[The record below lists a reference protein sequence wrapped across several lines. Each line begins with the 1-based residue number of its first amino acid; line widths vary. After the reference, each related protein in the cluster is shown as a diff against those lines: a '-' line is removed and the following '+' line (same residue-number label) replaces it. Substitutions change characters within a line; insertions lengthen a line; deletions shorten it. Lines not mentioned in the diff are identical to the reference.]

1 LLPTKVALDLKWNKS
16 QTARRL
22 IMGHEAYTFLQ
33 NMPPFSF
40 LPDTEVEKI
49 VAKLITVNHPKGIF
63 LLIQGRSKVEHL
75 HILKK
80 GAVERYYRER
90 NKDLMRARLHKG
102 DFFGGISMLLHDSI
116 SVCMFRTTEDSELYL
131 LPKQIFLDLCS
142 RYSVFSDFFTDM
154 LGKWMLDK
162 SYAMPIAKT
171 IQPKD
176 ELPQIFNQ
184 SVENIF
190 SRKLVSCDT
199 HTSIQDAAAMMGNNR
214 CSSILVKEPHG
225 DFTGIITDRDLRN
238 KVIIQAACDMTGKVS
253 QIMSSPLS
261 TVPAE
266 APVSDALMIMMMK
279 NIKHLPVTDADEK
292 VIGIVTNKDILEAH
306 GQSPFYLL
314 REIHA
319 AVSLK
324 EITEKQSRLPILI
337 QSLISSGAKAMNV
350 TRMVSVI
357 SDAILNRLIGM
368 AIAELGPPPVRFT
381 FMIMGSEGRRE
392 QTLKTDQDNA
402 IIYDDPP
409 EEAAESVRIYLLH
422 LAEKVCNWLDQAGY
436 AFCKGGVMAKNPQW
450 CQPLSV
456 WKRYFSTWIGTAE
469 PQALLQ
475 SSIFFDFRSG
485 YGDKAIVDELRKSLF
500 QSLAEHPNFFRY
512 LAETTLVRKPPLG
525 LFRTF
530 VVESKGKHRDTLDVK
545 HPMSTIVNYT
555 RLYAL
560 KNGVEE
566 TNTQE
571 RMYQLFLKKRLS
583 WEDYYDFEQAYSFLM
598 NLRLARQI
606 TAVIRENAKPDNYIN
621 PNKLSR
627 LEQTM
632 LKEIFKRIENY
643 QEKMVFDFW
652 K

>member
-1 LLPTKVALDLKWNKS
+1 
-16 QTARRL
+16 
-22 IMGHEAYTFLQ
+22 MGHEAYPFLL
-33 NMPPFSF
+33 NLPPFSF
-40 LPDTEVEKI
+40 LPDAEVEKI
-49 VAKLITVNHPKGIF
+49 VADLVAVNHPKDVF

-75 HILKK
+75 HIIKK

-90 NKDLMRARLHKG
+90 NKELMRARLRG
-102 DFFGGISMLLHDSI
+102 RDFFGGISMLLHDGI

-131 LPKQIFLDLCS
+131 LPKQRFLDLCS
-142 RYSVFSDFFTDM
+142 RYPVFSDFFTDM

-171 IQPKD
+171 MHPKE

-225 DFTGIITDRDLRN
+225 DFTGIMTDRDLRN
-238 KVIIQAACDMTGKVS
+238 KVIIQADCDMTGTVS

-261 TVPAE
+261 TVPAA

-279 NIKHLPVTDADEK
+279 NIKHLAVTDADEK

-306 GQSPFYLL
+306 GQSPFFLL

-319 AVSLK
+319 AVSLE
-324 EITEKQSRLPILI
+324 EITEKHGRLPGLI

-350 TRMVSVI
+350 ARMVSVI
-357 SDAILNRLIGM
+357 SDAILNRLIGF
-368 AIAELGPPPVRFT
+368 AIAELGPPPVRFA
-381 FMIMGSEGRRE
+381 FMIVGSEGRRE

-402 IIYDDPP
+402 IVYEDSPGKT
-409 EEAAESVRIYLLH
+409 EETIRGYF
-422 LAEKVCNWLDQAGY
+422 LAFGERVCTWLDRVGY
-436 AFCKGGVMAKNPQW
+436 TFCNGGVMAKNPHW

-456 WKRYFSTWIGTAE
+456 WKKYFSTWIGTAE
-469 PQALLQ
+469 PEALMQA
-475 SSIFFDFRSG
+475 SIFFDFRGG
-485 YGDKAIVDELRKSLF
+485 YGDLAIIDELRQHLFHSLG
-500 QSLAEHPNFFRY
+500 EHPNFFRY
-512 LAETTLVRKPPLG
+512 LAETTLERKPPLG
-525 LFRTF
+525 FFRTF
-530 VVESKGKHRDTLDVK
+530 VVESKGEHRDTLDVK
-545 HPMSTIVNYT
+545 HPMITIVNYT

-560 KNGVEE
+560 KNGIEE

-583 WEDYYDFEQAYSFLM
+583 WEDYHDFEQAYSFLM
-598 NLRLARQI
+598 QLRLARQL

-632 LKEIFKRIENY
+632 LKEIFKRIEKY

>member
-1 LLPTKVALDLKWNKS
+1 
-16 QTARRL
+16 
-22 IMGHEAYTFLQ
+22 MGHEAYPFLQ
-33 NMPPFSF
+33 NLPPFSF
-40 LPDTEVEKI
+40 LPDAEVEKI
-49 VAKLITVNHPKGIF
+49 VADLVAVNHPKDVF

-75 HILKK
+75 HIIKK

-90 NKDLMRARLHKG
+90 NEELMRARLRER
-102 DFFGGISMLLHDSI
+102 DFFGGISMLLHDGI

-131 LPKQIFLDLCS
+131 LPKQRFLDLCS
-142 RYSVFSDFFTDM
+142 RYPVFSDFFTDM

-171 IQPKD
+171 MHPKE

-199 HTSIQDAAAMMGNNR
+199 HTSIQEAAAMMGNNR

-225 DFTGIITDRDLRN
+225 DFTGIMTDRDLRN
-238 KVIIQAACDMTGKVS
+238 KVIIQATCDMTRTVS

-261 TVPAE
+261 TVPAA

-279 NIKHLPVTDADEK
+279 DIKHLAVTDADEK
-292 VIGIVTNKDILEAH
+292 VIGIVTNKDILGAH
-306 GQSPFYLL
+306 GQSPFFLL

-319 AVSLK
+319 AVSLE
-324 EITEKQSRLPILI
+324 EITDKQSRLPGLI

-350 TRMVSVI
+350 ARMVSVI
-357 SDAILNRLIGM
+357 SDAILNRLIGF
-368 AIAELGPPPVRFT
+368 AIAELGPPPVRFA
-381 FMIMGSEGRRE
+381 FMIVGSEGRRE

-402 IIYDDPP
+402 IVYEDPP
-409 EEAAESVRIYLLH
+409 GETEEAVRGYF
-422 LAEKVCNWLDQAGY
+422 LAFGEKVCNWLDQVGY
-436 AFCKGGVMAKNPQW
+436 TFCNGGVMAKNPQW

-456 WKRYFSTWIGTAE
+456 WKKYFSTWIGTAE
-469 PQALLQ
+469 PVALMQ
-475 SSIFFDFRSG
+475 SSIFFDFRCG
-485 YGDKAIVDELRKSLF
+485 YGDLAIIDELRQHLFHSLG
-500 QSLAEHPNFFRY
+500 EHPNFFRY
-512 LAETTLVRKPPLG
+512 LAETTLERKPPLG

-530 VVESKGKHRDTLDVK
+530 IVESKGEHRDTLDVK
-545 HPMSTIVNYT
+545 SPMITIVNYT

-560 KNGVEE
+560 RNGIEE

-583 WEDYYDFEQAYSFLM
+583 WEDYHDFEQAYSFLM
-598 NLRLARQI
+598 QLRLARQL
-606 TAVIRENAKPDNYIN
+606 TALIRENAKPDNYIN

-632 LKEIFKRIENY
+632 LKEIFKRIEKY

>member
-1 LLPTKVALDLKWNKS
+1 MNRQACQYLSSL
-16 QTARRL
+16 
-22 IMGHEAYTFLQ
+22 
-33 NMPPFSF
+33 PPFSF
-40 LPDTEVEKI
+40 LPEEEIEKI
-49 VAKLITVNHPKGIF
+49 SSELSTVSHPKDVF
-63 LLIQGRSKVEHL
+63 LLIQGQSKVEYL
-75 HILKK
+75 HIIKK
-80 GAVERYYRER
+80 GTVERYYRDR
-90 NKDLMRARLHKG
+90 NKELMRARLRER
-102 DFFGGISMLLHDSI
+102 DFFGGISMLLHDGI

-131 LPKQIFLDLCS
+131 LPKQRFLDLCS
-142 RYSVFSDFFTDM
+142 RYPVFSDFFTDM

-171 IQPKD
+171 MHPKE

-199 HTSIQDAAAMMGNNR
+199 HTSIQDAAAMMDNNR

-225 DFTGIITDRDLRN
+225 DFTGIMTDRDLRN
-238 KVIIQAACDMTGKVS
+238 KVIIQAACDMTGTVS

-261 TVPAE
+261 TVPGA

-279 NIKHLPVTDADEK
+279 NIKHLAVTDADEK

-306 GQSPFYLL
+306 GQSPFFLL

-319 AVSLK
+319 AVSLE
-324 EITEKQSRLPILI
+324 EITEKHGRLPGLI

-350 TRMVSVI
+350 ARMVSVI
-357 SDAILNRLIGM
+357 SDAILNRLIGF
-368 AIAELGPPPVRFT
+368 AIAELGPPPVRFA
-381 FMIMGSEGRRE
+381 FMIVGSEGRRE

-402 IIYDDPP
+402 IVYEDSP
-409 EEAAESVRIYLLH
+409 EKTEETIRGYF
-422 LAEKVCNWLDQAGY
+422 LAFGERVCTWLDRVGY
-436 AFCKGGVMAKNPQW
+436 TFCNGGVMAKNPHW

-456 WKRYFSTWIGTAE
+456 WKKYFSTWIGTAE
-469 PQALLQ
+469 PEALMQA
-475 SSIFFDFRSG
+475 SIFFDFRGG
-485 YGDKAIVDELRKSLF
+485 YGDLAIIDELRQHLFHSLG
-500 QSLAEHPNFFRY
+500 EHPNFFRY
-512 LAETTLVRKPPLG
+512 LAETTLERKPPLG
-525 LFRTF
+525 FFRTF
-530 VVESKGKHRDTLDVK
+530 VVESKGEHRDALDVK
-545 HPMSTIVNYT
+545 SPMITIVNYT

-560 KNGVEE
+560 KNGIEE

-583 WEDYYDFEQAYSFLM
+583 WEDYHDFEQAYSFLM
-598 NLRLARQI
+598 QLRLARQL

-632 LKEIFKRIENY
+632 LKEIFKRIEKY

>member
-1 LLPTKVALDLKWNKS
+1 MNN
-16 QTARRL
+16 
-22 IMGHEAYTFLQ
+22 EAYPFLQ
-33 NMPPFSF
+33 NLPPFSF
-40 LPDTEVEKI
+40 LPDLEVEKI
-49 VAKLITVNHPKGIF
+49 AAEIVTVNHPKDVF
-63 LLIQGRSKVEHL
+63 LLLQGQTKVEHL

-90 NKDLMRARLHKG
+90 NKDLMRALLHKG

-131 LPKQIFLDLCS
+131 LPKRIFLDLCA
-142 RYSVFSDFFTDM
+142 RYPVFSDFFTDM

-171 IQPKD
+171 IQPKE

-190 SRKLVSCDT
+190 SRKLVFCDT
-199 HTSIQDAAAMMGNNR
+199 GTSIQDAAAMMGSNR
-214 CSSILVKEPHG
+214 CSSILVREPQG
-225 DFTGIITDRDLRN
+225 DFTGIMTDRDLRT
-238 KVIIQAACDMTGKVS
+238 KVIIQAACDMTGTVS

-261 TVPAE
+261 TVPAA
-266 APVSDALMIMMMK
+266 APVSDALMIMMIK

-306 GQSPFYLL
+306 RQSPFFLL

-319 AVSLK
+319 AASLE
-324 EITEKQSRLPILI
+324 EIADKQSRLPKLI

-381 FMIMGSEGRRE
+381 FLIVGSEGRRE

-402 IIYDDPP
+402 IVYEDPP
-409 EEAAESVRIYLLH
+409 EAEETVRAYFLR

-436 AFCKGGVMAKNPQW
+436 AFCQGGVMAKNPQW

-456 WKRYFSTWIGTAE
+456 WKKYFSTWIGTAE
-469 PQALLQ
+469 PEALLQ
-475 SSIFFDFRSG
+475 SSIFFDFRGG
-485 YGDKAIVDELRKSLF
+485 YGDRAIVDELRKFLF
-500 QSLAEHPNFFRY
+500 QRLAEHPNFFRY
-512 LAETTLVRKPPLG
+512 LAETTLERKPPLG
-525 LFRTF
+525 FFRAF

-545 HPMSTIVNYT
+545 HPMITIVNYT

-560 KNGVEE
+560 QNGIEE

-583 WEDYYDFEQAYSFLM
+583 WDDYNDFEQAYSFLM
-598 NLRLARQI
+598 HLRLARQL
-606 TAVIRENAKPDNYIN
+606 TALIRENAKPDNYIN

-632 LKEIFKRIENY
+632 LKEVFKRIETY

>member
-1 LLPTKVALDLKWNKS
+1 
-16 QTARRL
+16 
-22 IMGHEAYTFLQ
+22 MGHEAYPFLL
-33 NMPPFSF
+33 NLPPFSF
-40 LPDTEVEKI
+40 LPDAEVEKI
-49 VAKLITVNHPKGIF
+49 VADLVAVNHPKDVF

-75 HILKK
+75 HIIKK

-90 NKDLMRARLHKG
+90 NKELMRARLRG
-102 DFFGGISMLLHDSI
+102 RDFFGGISMLLHDGI

-131 LPKQIFLDLCS
+131 LPKQRFLDLCS
-142 RYSVFSDFFTDM
+142 RYPVFSDFFTDM

-171 IQPKD
+171 MHPKE

-214 CSSILVKEPHG
+214 CSSILVKDPHG
-225 DFTGIITDRDLRN
+225 DFTGIMTDRDLRN
-238 KVIIQAACDMTGKVS
+238 KVIIQADCDMTGTVS

-261 TVPAE
+261 IVPAA

-279 NIKHLPVTDADEK
+279 NIKHLAVTNADEK

-306 GQSPFYLL
+306 GQSPFFLL

-319 AVSLK
+319 AVSLE
-324 EITEKQSRLPILI
+324 EITEKHGRLPGLI

-350 TRMVSVI
+350 ARMVSVI
-357 SDAILNRLIGM
+357 SDAILNRLIGF
-368 AIAELGPPPVRFT
+368 AIAELGPPPVRFA
-381 FMIMGSEGRRE
+381 FMIVGSEGRRE

-402 IIYDDPP
+402 IVYEDSQEKT
-409 EEAAESVRIYLLH
+409 EETVRGYF
-422 LAEKVCNWLDQAGY
+422 LAFGEKVCTWLDRVGY
-436 AFCKGGVMAKNPQW
+436 TFCNGGVMAKNPKW

-456 WKRYFSTWIGTAE
+456 WKKYFSTWIGTAE
-469 PQALLQ
+469 PEALMQA
-475 SSIFFDFRSG
+475 SIFFDFRNG
-485 YGDKAIVDELRKSLF
+485 YGDLAIIDELRQHLFHSLG
-500 QSLAEHPNFFRY
+500 EHPNFFRY
-512 LAETTLVRKPPLG
+512 LAETTLERKPPLG
-525 LFRTF
+525 FFRTF
-530 VVESKGKHRDTLDVK
+530 VVESKGEHRDTLDVK
-545 HPMSTIVNYT
+545 HPMITIVNYT

-560 KNGVEE
+560 KNGIEE

-583 WEDYYDFEQAYSFLM
+583 WEDYHDFEQAYSFLM
-598 NLRLARQI
+598 QLRLTRQL

-627 LEQTM
+627 LEQAM
-632 LKEIFKRIENY
+632 LKEIFKRIEKY

>member
-1 LLPTKVALDLKWNKS
+1 MS
-16 QTARRL
+16 
-22 IMGHEAYTFLQ
+22 HEAYPFLQ
-33 NMPPFSF
+33 NLPPFSF
-40 LPDTEVEKI
+40 LPDAEVAKI
-49 VAKLITVNHPKGIF
+49 VAEIVTVNHPKDVF
-63 LLIQGRSKVEHL
+63 LLIQGQSKVKHL

-90 NKDLMRARLHKG
+90 NKDLMRARLQKG

-131 LPKQIFLDLCS
+131 LPKRIFLDLCS
-142 RYSVFSDFFTDM
+142 RYPVFSDFFTDM

-171 IQPKD
+171 MQPKE

-199 HTSIQDAAAMMGNNR
+199 HTSIQDAAAMMDNNR
-214 CSSILVKEPHG
+214 CSSILIKDPQG
-225 DFTGIITDRDLRN
+225 DFTGIMTDRDLRN
-238 KVIIQAACDMTGKVS
+238 KVIIQAACDMTGTVS
-253 QIMSSPLS
+253 QIMSSPLR
-261 TVPAE
+261 TIPAM

-306 GQSPFYLL
+306 GQSPFFLL
-314 REIHA
+314 REINA
-319 AVSLK
+319 AVSLE
-324 EITEKQSRLPILI
+324 EITDKQSLMPKLI
-337 QSLISSGAKAMNV
+337 QNLISSGAKAMNV
-350 TRMVSVI
+350 AHMVSVI
-357 SDAILNRLIGM
+357 SDAILNRLIGL

-381 FMIMGSEGRRE
+381 FMIVGSEGRRE

-402 IIYDDPP
+402 IVYEDPP
-409 EEAAESVRIYLLH
+409 EEDAETVRTYFLNF
-422 LAEKVCNWLDQAGY
+422 AEKVCNWLDQVGY
-436 AFCKGGVMAKNPQW
+436 TFCSGGVMAKNPQW
-450 CQPLSV
+450 CQPMTV
-456 WKRYFSTWIGTAE
+456 WKKYFSDWIGTAE
-469 PQALLQ
+469 PKALLQ
-475 SSIFFDFRSG
+475 SSIFFDFRGG
-485 YGDKAIVDELRKSLF
+485 YGDLAIIDELRQHLFHSLG
-500 QSLAEHPNFFRY
+500 EHPNFFRY
-512 LAETTLVRKPPLG
+512 LAETTLERKPPLG
-525 LFRTF
+525 FFRTF

-545 HPMSTIVNYT
+545 HPMITIVNYT

-560 KNGVEE
+560 QNGIAE

-583 WEDYYDFEQAYSFLM
+583 WEDYRDFEQAYSFLM
-598 NLRLARQI
+598 HLRLARQL

-632 LKEIFKRIENY
+632 LKEIFKRIEKY
-643 QEKMVFDFW
+643 QEKIVFDFW